1 MPVVTSV
8 NRPAIYMTW
17 TGVFIPAVK
26 YRISLP
32 SASLTPFLSFFL
44 SFFLSVCLSFS
55 FCFIRNSILLIPVDV
70 RFTVHSASSPF
81 KVFDICGVKPDR
93 LFGIKSDLSQ
103 NIKQFFK

>member
-1 MPVVTSV
+1 VPVVTSV

-32 SASLTPFLSFFL
+32 SASLTSFFFI

-55 FCFIRNSILLIPVDV
+55 FCFIRNSILLILVDV

-81 KVFDICGVKPDR
+81 KVFDICGVKQDR